1 LYSKKYLWKIQQ
13 EKQLLK
19 ELQESR
25 YKNNYTEE
33 KMQQMLIDLD
43 NKILNL
49 KKITDRRVTNEEIKE
64 I

>member
-1 LYSKKYLWKIQQ
+1 M
-13 EKQLLK
+13 LK